1 MFLVS
6 SLARRAAV
14 TRNGAGRQAAGAVL
28 AGPFRTEY
36 LAEPAALAT
45 SMFHS
50 STPSPTTIV
59 SVRKDGEVALVG
71 DGQVSLGPTVLKGN
85 ARKVRRLGKE
95 GEVVAGFAG
104 STSDALALMERLE
117 MKLEQYPDQLSRA
130 CIELSKLWRTDKYL
144 RRLDA
149 VLIVANK
156 DNTYELTGNGDVIE
170 MTSDENGNSAMAVGS
185 GGAFAL
191 AAARAFL
198 SAGVDM
204 SAQQIGEKS
213 LGIAADICV
222 YTNHEA
228 VIETIPRQ
236 EDKEGK

>member
-1 MFLVS
+1 MWS
-6 SLARRAAV
+6 SSARQVARRAVAS
-14 TRNGAGRQAAGAVL
+14 AA
-28 AGPFRTEY
+28 P
-36 LAEPAALAT
+36 
-45 SMFHS
+45 FHS
-50 STPSPTTIV
+50 SAARATTIV
-59 SVRKDGEVALVG
+59 SVRKGGDVALVG
-71 DGQVSLGPTVLKGN
+71 DGQVSLGATVLKGN
-85 ARKVRRLGKE
+85 ARKVRRLGKA

-185 GGAFAL
+185 GGAYAL

-198 SAGVDM
+198 SLPDTGM
-204 SAQQIGEKS
+204 TAQEVGEKS
-213 LGIAADICV
+213 IAIAADICV
-222 YTNHEA
+222 YTNHTT
-228 VIETIPRQ
+228 VIETIPKA
-236 EDKEGK
+236 EDEVDAGEE

>member
-1 MFLVS
+1 MAAS
-6 SLARRAAV
+6 SAASAAAASGGRAA
-14 TRNGAGRQAAGAVL
+14 A
-28 AGPFRTEY
+28 
-36 LAEPAALAT
+36 
-45 SMFHS
+45 FHS
-50 STPSPTTIV
+50 SGARATTIV

-170 MTSDENGNSAMAVGS
+170 MTSDEHGNSAMAVGS
-185 GGAFAL
+185 GGTYAL

-198 SAGVDM
+198 STGVDM
-204 SAQQIGEKS
+204 TAQEVGEKS
-213 LGIAADICV
+213 IAIAADICV
-222 YTNHEA
+222 YTNHTT
-228 VIETIPRQ
+228 VVETIPQ
-236 EDKEGK
+236 TKDAEESEH